1 MGRFNST
8 LYFTAY
14 SDGTRLGLTLI
25 KKMLVK
31 PILGYTKQDKL
42 ELRPNMYSVI
52 KTLHILSATI
62 LFGTGLGIAFF
73 MFMAQRQSNINVRVF
88 AAKLTVKADSYFTFP
103 AAIAQPLTG
112 AYLLYLS
119 GLPAFSPW
127 LSLSYA
133 LYIIAGACWIPV
145 VLIQISIRNQLIH
158 SLEHNLP
165 PNERYSRL
173 IRWWFWLGWPAF
185 LSFIGIF
192 YLMVAKPYF

>member
-1 MGRFNST
+1 
-8 LYFTAY
+8 
-14 SDGTRLGLTLI
+14 
-25 KKMLVK
+25 
-31 PILGYTKQDKL
+31 
-42 ELRPNMYSVI
+42 MYSVI
-52 KTLHILSATI
+52 KTLHILSATV

-73 MFMAQRQSNINVRVF
+73 MFMAQRHKDINVKAF
-88 AAKLTVKADSYFTFP
+88 AAKLTVKADTYFTFP

-119 GLPAFSPW
+119 GLPVFSAW
-127 LSLSYA
+127 LSLSYV
-133 LYIIAGACWIPV
+133 LYIVAGACWLPV

-158 SLEHNLP
+158 CQQQNLP
-165 PNERYSRL
+165 PPKRYTTL